1 MLMTAMM
8 MNTLAG
14 VSGVRVWGIPGMGDH
29 GGDRNAAAITTT
41 MSRRADRFQPPLGKW
56 QCTSWQRGCIPLAA
70 TGGRQ
75 RRERA
80 TPTTAATI
88 NTLTGV
94 SGVCVE
100 QIPVKGDGENCRAT
114 VTMMM
119 MSRRVDHIPPH

>member
-1 MLMTAMM
+1 M
-8 MNTLAG
+8 
-14 VSGVRVWGIPGMGDH
+14 
-29 GGDRNAAAITTT
+29 
-41 MSRRADRFQPPLGKW
+41 
-56 QCTSWQRGCIPLAA
+56 AA
-70 TGGRQ
+70 T
-75 RRERA
+75 
-80 TPTTAATI
+80 T